1 MSEANIWKQL
11 LSERKKVS
19 FLSNEPFLLIFN
31 HRAARASKQSGQ
43 KHIWGS
49 LKLAGEH

>member
-1 MSEANIWKQL
+1 MKKFAWRKVKCYFV
-11 LSERKKVS
+11 RKK
-19 FLSNEPFLLIFN
+19 SNETFLLIFK
-31 HRAARASKQSGQ
+31 HCEARASKQSGQ